1 MSRQPIIFCDFDGTI
16 TKSDNIIAIMKKF
29 APPEWEELKDAILG
43 QRISIREGVGK
54 MFSLLPTELKNDIK
68 EYAIRQAEFRPG
80 FEDFVAFTKEQ
91 NIKLLVVSGGI
102 DFFVYR
108 LLEPFDIARED
119 IYCNSS
125 DFSGE
130 RIRITWPH
138 PCDRFCNND
147 CGCCKPS
154 ILRNYDPEKSD
165 RIVIGDSITDLQ
177 AAKLADQVIAR
188 SFLTE
193 KCRELGLAYKPFE
206 TFYDVIGILK
216 QRQEE
221 LV

>member
-16 TKSDNIIAIMKKF
+16 TMSDNIITIMKKF
-29 APPEWEELKDAILG
+29 APPEWEELKDLILS

-54 MFSLLPTELKNDIK
+54 MFSLLPKDLKDDIK

-80 FEDFVAFTKEQ
+80 FEEFVAFTKEQ

-108 LLEPFDIARED
+108 LLVPFDIERHD
-119 IYCNSS
+119 IYCNGS
-125 DFSGE
+125 DFTGE

-138 PCDRFCNND
+138 PCDRYCDND

-154 ILRNYDPEKSD
+154 ILRNYDPKQYD

-177 AAKLADQVIAR
+177 AAKIADKVISR
-188 SFLTE
+188 GFLTE
-193 KCRELGLAYKPFE
+193 KCRELDLDYRAFE